1 MSSLHGHFSSL
12 KDFSRKQNRD
22 FLVKLC
28 VGWGC
33 YVDGANSLNG
43 TVSQEFPPFLFSK
56 NLINKQKRFPEFFRF
71 HEDSIF
77 EAKNRGRKSR
87 DTVPLRL
94 IIMITLQV
102 QIYQTTTIPS
112 SPLLYSN
119 ISHLLL

>member
-12 KDFSRKQNRD
+12 KDFSRKQNRN

-56 NLINKQKRFPEFFRF
+56 NLINKQKRFPEFFDF
-71 HEDSIF
+71 TKIVFLKQKIGGE
-77 EAKNRGRKSR
+77 NL
-87 DTVPLRL
+87 V
-94 IIMITLQV
+94 TL
-102 QIYQTTTIPS
+102 S
-112 SPLLYSN
+112 L
-119 ISHLLL
+119 